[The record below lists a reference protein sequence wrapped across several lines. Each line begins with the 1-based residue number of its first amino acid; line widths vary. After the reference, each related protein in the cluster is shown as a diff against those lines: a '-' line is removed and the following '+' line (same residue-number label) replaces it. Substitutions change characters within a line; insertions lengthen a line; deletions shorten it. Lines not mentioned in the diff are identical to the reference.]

1 MADEEPTEA
10 QPEPTEP
17 PPDTTEAQPEPTE
30 PQPDAAEPKTP
41 QRFHGHHSAGQRLV
55 LVVNCVIVVL
65 CLAGSVGLVIGKNAG
80 ENGKKVAIN
89 TGTTRPPVAVA
100 PGPAVTAAPGQ
111 TLPNDTGSSETFPVA
126 DPTAMN
132 FLVTGADNSTD
143 KSCVLLQDKGAR
155 SGERSDTIMVIRLD
169 PATKRSAV
177 LSFPRDLWVKIPG
190 HGTQRINGAYR
201 RDEPQLLIDTIQA
214 EFNISIDHFIQ
225 IDFCAFQ
232 RLVKAIGGVGV
243 PLGFPVRDVSTGLNV
258 LEAGCHTF
266 EGDEA
271 LKYVRSR
278 HFEYQD
284 AQGKW
289 HEDPS
294 SDLGRI
300 ARQQDFLRRTLTA
313 ALKNGVLKPKIISSL
328 YASYRDD
335 LVIDNGMTIDKM
347 IEFVGVVRKVTASAI
362 RTYQIEATGKTISGS
377 AVLIWHKD
385 SPEMQAILNIFRG
398 KAPLADAPGQQVEP
412 AATTST
418 LPLTATTV
426 KSPVPPG
433 ITAVPPPSDTTIPAT
448 GDSAPLSNAPKTA
461 IVPDPAVEC

>member
-1 MADEEPTEA
+1 LA
-10 QPEPTEP
+10 
-17 PPDTTEAQPEPTE
+17 
-30 PQPDAAEPKTP
+30 
-41 QRFHGHHSAGQRLV
+41 
-55 LVVNCVIVVL
+55 VNCVIVVL
-65 CLAGSVGLVIGKNAG
+65 CLAGAVGLLIGKNAG

-89 TGTTRPPVAVA
+89 TGTTRPLAVGE
-100 PGPAVTAAPGQ
+100 GPTVTAAPGQ
-111 TLPNDTGSSETFPVA
+111 TLPDDTGSPETFPEA
-126 DPTAMN
+126 DPAAMN

-143 KSCVLLQDKGAR
+143 QSCVLLQDKGPR
-155 SGERSDTIMVIRLD
+155 TGERSDTIMVIRLD
-169 PATKRSAV
+169 PSTKRSAV

-201 RDEPQLLIDTIQA
+201 RNEPQLLIDTIKA
-214 EFNISIDHFIQ
+214 EFDINIDHFIQ

-243 PLGFPVRDVSTGLNV
+243 PLPFPVRDDSTGLNV

-284 AQGKW
+284 DQGKW

-335 LVIDNGMTIDKM
+335 LVIDTGMTIDKM

-385 SPEMQAILNIFRG
+385 SPNMQAILNIFRG
-398 KAPLADAPGQQVEP
+398 LAPLADAPEQVAPE
-412 AATTST
+412 ATTT
-418 LPLTATTV
+418 VPEVTTTV
-426 KSPVPPG
+426 LSTVPPE
-433 ITAVPPPSDTTIPAT
+433 ITAVPPPADTTAPVT
-448 GDSAPLSNAPKTA
+448 GDTAPLSNAPKTA
-461 IVPDPAVEC
+461 IVPDPAQEC

>member
-1 MADEEPTEA
+1 MADA
-10 QPEPTEP
+10 
-17 PPDTTEAQPEPTE
+17 EPTE
-30 PQPDAAEPKTP
+30 PQPEPTDPTEPVEVAEPK
-41 QRFHGHHSAGQRLV
+41 RFHGHHSAGQRLV
-55 LVVNCVIVVL
+55 LVVNCIIVVL
-65 CLAGSVGLVIGKNAG
+65 CLAGSIGLVIGKNAA

-89 TGTTRPPVAVA
+89 TGTTRPPAAV
-100 PGPAVTAAPGQ
+100 PDGPAVTAAPGE
-111 TLPNDTGSSETFPVA
+111 TLPGDTGSQETFPEA
-126 DPTAMN
+126 DPAAMN

-143 KSCVLLQDKGAR
+143 KSCVLLQDKGPR
-155 SGERSDTIMVIRLD
+155 TGERSDTIMVIRLD
-169 PATKRSAV
+169 PSTKRSAV

-201 RDEPQLLIDTIQA
+201 RDEPQLLIDTIKA
-214 EFNISIDHFIQ
+214 EFEITIDHFIQ

-243 PLGFPVRDVSTGLNV
+243 PLPFPVRDDSTGLSV
-258 LEAGCHTF
+258 PEAGCHTF

-284 AQGKW
+284 EQGKW

-335 LVIDNGMTIDKM
+335 LVIDTGMTIDKM

-377 AVLIWHKD
+377 AVLVWHKD
-385 SPEMQAILNIFRG
+385 SPANQAILNIFRG
-398 KAPLADAPGQQVEP
+398 LAPLADAPEQQVEP
-412 AATTST
+412 DATTST
-418 LPLTATTV
+418 QAATTTSG

-433 ITAVPPPSDTTIPAT
+433 ITAVPPPADTTAPAT
-448 GDSAPLSNAPKTA
+448 GDTAPLSNPPKTA
-461 IVPDPAVEC
+461 IVPDPTVEC

>member
-1 MADEEPTEA
+1 MADAEPTET

-17 PPDTTEAQPEPTE
+17 
-30 PQPDAAEPKTP
+30 K
-41 QRFHGHHSAGQRLV
+41 RFHGHHSAGQRLV

-65 CLAGSVGLVIGKNAG
+65 CLAGAVGLLIGKNAG

-89 TGTTRPPVAVA
+89 TGTTRPLAVGE
-100 PGPAVTAAPGQ
+100 GPTVTAAPGQ
-111 TLPNDTGSSETFPVA
+111 TLPGDTGSPETFPEA
-126 DPTAMN
+126 DPAAMN

-143 KSCVLLQDKGAR
+143 QSCVLLEDKGPR
-155 SGERSDTIMVIRLD
+155 TGERSDTIMVIRLD
-169 PATKRSAV
+169 PSTKRSAV

-201 RDEPQLLIDTIQA
+201 RNEPQLLIDTIKA
-214 EFNISIDHFIQ
+214 EFDINIDHFIQ

-243 PLGFPVRDVSTGLNV
+243 PLPFPVRDDSTGLNV

-284 AQGKW
+284 EQGKW

-335 LVIDNGMTIDKM
+335 LVIDTGMTIDKM

-377 AVLIWHKD
+377 AVLVWHKD
-385 SPEMQAILNIFRG
+385 SSDNQAILNIFRG
-398 KAPLADAPGQQVEP
+398 LAPLADAPEQVEP
-412 AATTST
+412 AATTT
-418 LPLTATTV
+418 VPEVTTTV
-426 KSPVPPG
+426 KSSVPPG
-433 ITAVPPPSDTTIPAT
+433 ITAVPPPADTTAPVT
-448 GDSAPLSNAPKTA
+448 GDTAPLSNAPKTA

>member
-1 MADEEPTEA
+1 MADA
-10 QPEPTEP
+10 
-17 PPDTTEAQPEPTE
+17 EPTE
-30 PQPDAAEPKTP
+30 PQPDPTEPTEPP

-65 CLAGSVGLVIGKNAG
+65 CLAGSIGLLIGKNAG

-89 TGTTRPPVAVA
+89 TGTTRPPAGA
-100 PGPAVTAAPGQ
+100 ALGPAVTAAPGQ
-111 TLPNDTGSSETFPVA
+111 TLPNDTGSAESFPEA
-126 DPTAMN
+126 DPAAMN

-143 KSCVLLQDKGAR
+143 KSCVLLEDKGAR
-155 SGERSDTIMVIRLD
+155 AGERSDTIMVIRLD

-201 RDEPQLLIDTIQA
+201 RDEPQLLIDTIKA
-214 EFNISIDHFIQ
+214 EFDINIDHFIQ

-243 PLGFPVRDVSTGLNV
+243 PLQYPVRDDSTGLNV
-258 LEAGCHTF
+258 PEAGCHTF

-284 AQGKW
+284 EQGKW

-335 LVIDNGMTIDKM
+335 VVVDTGMTIDKM

-385 SPEMQAILNIFRG
+385 SPNNVAILNIFRG
-398 KAPLADAPGQQVEP
+398 LAPLADAPEQVEP
-412 AATTST
+412 AATTT
-418 LPLTATTV
+418 VPEPTTTV
-426 KSPVPPG
+426 KSSVPPG
-433 ITAVPPPSDTTIPAT
+433 ITAVPPPSDTTAPVT
-448 GDSAPLSNAPKTA
+448 GDTAPLSNAPKTA